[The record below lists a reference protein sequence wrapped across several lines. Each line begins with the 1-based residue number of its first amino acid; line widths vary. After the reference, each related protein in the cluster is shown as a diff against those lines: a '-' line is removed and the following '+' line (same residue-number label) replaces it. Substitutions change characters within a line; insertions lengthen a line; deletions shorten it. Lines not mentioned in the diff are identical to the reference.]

1 APVRLYVYRER
12 TRPFNGPKAAGAPSG
27 IVFRAL
33 GVTNVVYRDAE
44 GCLHELWQQ
53 GAGSGTSNLTS
64 LADNAI
70 RAAGDPT
77 GDPSSYIDTM
87 EGLEV
92 ALYRGTDGHVHSV
105 YWSTGAVGRDALSGT
120 AGAPRA
126 AGKPVGYVG
135 KDGFK
140 HVIYRSGDGHLHELW
155 WTGSNPPG
163 HGDLTAVSGTPTA
176 AGDPAPYINTNTGE
190 NIVAYR
196 GSDWHIHTLYWSTV
210 AVGHDNLPAAPAA
223 PTAAGKRVTS
233 HT

>member
-1 APVRLYVYRER
+1 VE
-12 TRPFNGPKAAGAPSG
+12 
-27 IVFRAL
+27 
-33 GVTNVVYRDAE
+33 
-44 GCLHELWQQ
+44 Q
-53 GAGSGTSNLTS
+53 GSGSGTSNLTS

-77 GDPSSYIDTM
+77 GDPTSYIDTT

-92 ALYRGTDGHVHSV
+92 ALYRGTDGHVHSL
-105 YWSTGAVGRDALSGT
+105 YWSTGEVGRDVLSGT

-126 AGKPVGYVG
+126 AGKPAGYVG

-163 HGDLTAVSGTPTA
+163 HGDLTALSVSGTPTA

-196 GSDWHIHTLYWSTV
+196 GSDGHIHTLYWLTSATTTCL
-210 AVGHDNLPAAPAA
+210 ALPAPPRLRAIPSPTTPAI
-223 PTAAGKRVTS
+223 TTS
-233 HT
+233 IR